1 LVALAILLL
10 VLAFGGAMAPMA
22 VASGPLAVVQT
33 GSAAVARGAPKQQR
47 PHYPVLVVGHRG
59 APAYLPEHTLA
70 GYRRAIA
77 EGADYIEPDLVSTSD
92 GYLIARHENDLTRTT
107 DIASRPEFAGRTRAE
122 QLTLAEVKTLRAG
135 GERIPTIEEILD
147 LVRSAPRDVGL
158 YIELKSPTYYR
169 NIGLPTEDALAR
181 VLGAAGWAD
190 PNSALFVSSFE
201 AAGLRHLKVLLPQVK
216 LVRNVEETDPL
227 GPAELDDIATYAS
240 VISVH
245 RNRLTPGNEE
255 GAAPDRRGTPPRP
268 GRARVDVRRRLPV
281 REPAG
286 EPRSAGRPGAV
297 AGLVADVPRLLRDGH
312 RGRLQRRT
320 RHRGVR
326 ARLTSA
332 ILKFGAGIWGTNSS
346 PKFPRSRRGATAP
359 ARGG

>member
-1 LVALAILLL
+1 VNAPDRSGRRRLVALAILLL
-10 VLAFGGAMAPMA
+10 VMAFGGAMAPMA
-22 VASGPLAVVQT
+22 VASGPLAVVQA

-70 GYRRAIA
+70 GYRRAIM

-107 DIASRPEFAGRTRAE
+107 DIAAHPEFAGRTRAE
-122 QLTLAEVKTLRAG
+122 QLTLAEAKTLRAG
-135 GERIPTIEEILD
+135 GEQIPTIEEILD

-169 NIGLPTEDALAR
+169 TIGLPTEDALAR

-190 PNSALFVSSFE
+190 PNSALYVSSFE

-240 VISVH
+240 VVSVH
-245 RNRLTPGNEE
+245 RDRLAPGSED
-255 GAAPDRRGTPPRP
+255 GAALIDAAHRRGLDVHVWTFGSDCPYGNLPASLGFPDDPEQWQPSLRMY
-268 GRARVDVRRRLPV
+268 RAYY
-281 REPAG
+281 EMG
-286 EPRSAGRPGAV
+286 IEAV
-297 AGLVADVPRLLRDGH
+297 FSD
-312 RGRLQRRT
+312 
-320 RHRGVR
+320 
-326 ARLTSA
+326 
-332 ILKFGAGIWGTNSS
+332 
-346 PKFPRSRRGATAP
+346 AP
-359 ARGG
+359 DIAVYARG